1 MPRDGHRLLLATVL
15 AVCGLGAGPAQAA
28 HDDLILLSNRDSVFE
43 VWGMGLDGSR
53 PLRLVPKGGSVSE
66 AHWSPQGDRIAYVAT
81 VGPHAHIFMHERATG
96 EVRQLTT
103 GPHVNAELRF
113 SPDGRQL
120 AFSSTRD
127 GNLEIYTMRI
137 DGSAQ
142 QRLTTFEEDDTTP
155 VWSPDGRHIAFL
167 RNQDRRDVW
176 VMRADGSEARN
187 LTSTPKVDD
196 VEPVWSPDGSRLLYG
211 TRRNDAVT
219 ISSVALDGSDR
230 RALIANKAFNHALV
244 FSPDGRQL
252 VWVSNTGGGGTSSLW
267 LANADG
273 SEARALTQSTREDM
287 GPVWSGDGQRVF
299 FASTRT
305 VRPAIFSVARD
316 GTDLQQLTWATGQD
330 LQPRVRP
337 MPGARVADAGTPRR

>member
-1 MPRDGHRLLLATVL
+1 MSTFWHRPLLATVL
-15 AVCGLGAGPAQAA
+15 AACGLGAGAARAA
-28 HDDLILLSNRDSVFE
+28 HDDVILLSNRDSVFE
-43 VWGMGLDGSR
+43 VWAMGLDGSR

-66 AHWSPQGDRIAYVAT
+66 AHWSPLGDRIAYVAT

-96 EVRQLTT
+96 QVRQLTS
-103 GPHVNAELRF
+103 GPHVNSELRF

-120 AFSSTRD
+120 AFTSNRD

-142 QRLTTFEEDDTTP
+142 QRLTTFDEDDTTP

-196 VEPVWSPDGSRLLYG
+196 VEPVWSPDGSRVLYG

-219 ISSVALDGSDR
+219 ISSVALDGTDR
-230 RALIANKAFNHALV
+230 KTLVANKAFNHSLV

-252 VWVSNTGGGGTSSLW
+252 VWVSNTGGAGTSSLW
-267 LANADG
+267 LADADG
-273 SEARALTQSTREDM
+273 SGARALTQSTREDLN
-287 GPVWSGDGQRVF
+287 PAWSRDGQRVF

-337 MPGARVADAGTPRR
+337 SPGARVADAGTPGR